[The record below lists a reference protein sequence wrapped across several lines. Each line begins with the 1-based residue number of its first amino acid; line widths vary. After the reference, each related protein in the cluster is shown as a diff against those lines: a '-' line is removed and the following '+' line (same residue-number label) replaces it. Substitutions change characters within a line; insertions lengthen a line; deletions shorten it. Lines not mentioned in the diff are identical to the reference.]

1 MFNRLNN
8 DKIQLT
14 NSELIRAIF
23 LSDSTEYELETG
35 DLYNE
40 SELKVAYDM
49 NKQRKQAHI
58 VEEWDAIEHKLR
70 EKDKRFWTFLT
81 NRKREDYPNC
91 IELIFD
97 FISKKYATNT
107 SNSPVTNSS
116 DIRRED
122 ELYTFLY
129 FDRFL
134 RSGEKTPWQL
144 WLDIETCYAILCN
157 WFEDYDLY
165 HKIGYLTYY
174 YNHKKEDII
183 PVLLDEALS
192 MSKSDFVQNCV
203 NGKIAKTIE
212 FDFEKLNYVD
222 NKEPILMILTLYN
235 VELHRTSKSLG
246 RMPFELFK
254 DIPWTLE
261 HIHAQNS
268 EGIDNN
274 KRTAWDIWLDENIKM
289 LSNFKMT
296 FTESGSEHLAEIDRL
311 ITNMQTCRNK
321 QDLRFKEVEMLFDT
335 VLDFF
340 DTMNTDRN
348 EPDEMHKLSNLTLL
362 SGTLNTRV
370 GNLVFEGKRQ
380 RIVEADAT
388 GSEYVP
394 IGTKRVFLKYIN
406 HVEPDFD
413 VQQLYFWGKRD
424 QKNYEQEI
432 RHLLAPYIITHNDNN

>member
-1 MFNRLNN
+1 
-8 DKIQLT
+8 
-14 NSELIRAIF
+14 
-23 LSDSTEYELETG
+23 
-35 DLYNE
+35 
-40 SELKVAYDM
+40 
-49 NKQRKQAHI
+49 
-58 VEEWDAIEHKLR
+58 
-70 EKDKRFWTFLT
+70 
-81 NRKREDYPNC
+81 
-91 IELIFD
+91 
-97 FISKKYATNT
+97 
-107 SNSPVTNSS
+107 
-116 DIRRED
+116 
-122 ELYTFLY
+122 
-129 FDRFL
+129 
-134 RSGEKTPWQL
+134 
-144 WLDIETCYAILCN
+144 
-157 WFEDYDLY
+157 
-165 HKIGYLTYY
+165 
-174 YNHKKEDII
+174 
-183 PVLLDEALS
+183 
-192 MSKSDFVQNCV
+192 
-203 NGKIAKTIE
+203 
-212 FDFEKLNYVD
+212 
-222 NKEPILMILTLYN
+222 
-235 VELHRTSKSLG
+235 
-246 RMPFELFK
+246 MPFELFK